1 MMRMKK
7 NTGLYEPSMEHD
19 ACGIGF
25 LANLKGKRTHKLIE
39 DALIMLRNMEHRG
52 GCGCEPD
59 TGDGA
64 GILFQIPHEFFEK
77 ECSQLG
83 MDLPEMGQ
91 YGAGM
96 IFLPKDEELREECKT
111 LLNINIKKLGFTLLG
126 YRKVP
131 INNFGVGKT
140 ALSIE
145 PHIEQVF
152 VTHEEF
158 HDDPDTFERKLY
170 VLRRHTTH
178 TIERSLKDAI
188 ESFYIPTLSSKTIAY
203 KGQLTTYQL
212 EPYYP
217 DLIDPKIQSAF
228 ALIHSRFSTNTFPNW
243 KLAQP
248 FRFIAHNGEI
258 NTIKGNVNWMLSNQT
273 LLESTLFTKEEI
285 QMLLPICDFTHSDSA
300 NLDAVIELLVMGGR
314 SLPHVMMMLIPEA
327 WQEHNLMDEKR
338 KEFYQYHA
346 ALMEPWDGP
355 ASICFTDGKI
365 VGATLDRNGLRPSR
379 YCLTDDDLVVMASE
393 AGALPVDQSR
403 VVLKGRLQPGRMFI
417 ADLEKGRIVSDEELK
432 NELINKK
439 PYGEWIKY
447 NELHIDDIPD
457 TETPKYRFNQSNLT
471 ERQKAFGYTS
481 EDMKMILAP
490 MIEQAQEPI
499 GSMGA
504 DTPLAVLSHQS
515 QHISNYFKQLFA
527 QVSNP
532 PIDPIR
538 ERVVMSLFTS
548 LGRTWNILSETPLHV
563 KQIYLPQPV
572 LNNRELEK
580 IRNIKHTNFRV
591 SAIDMTFDVNKGA
604 PGLEFAIDRIC
615 NDSDRAI
622 IHDGANI
629 LLLSDREISHN
640 RAPIPSL
647 LAVGAIHHHLVKNGR
662 RVRAG
667 ILVEAGDIWETHH
680 YATVFGYGANAINPY
695 MAFETI
701 EELRK
706 SKLVEKSLTSEETE
720 INYIKAIGY
729 GLLKIFSKMG
739 ISTLQSYHGAQ
750 IFEAIGINKK
760 VIDYCF
766 SGTVSRIEGI
776 GFEGIA
782 REVLVR
788 HRTAFPDKPNSNKSL
803 EVGGFYQW
811 KRRGEK
817 HLFNPETVSLLQQAT
832 QQNDYGIFKKFSGM
846 INQQSEDAITLR
858 SLLDFKDRK
867 PIPLEEVEPKEEIF
881 KRFATGAMSF
891 GSISHEAH
899 STLAIAMNRIGA
911 KSNSGEGGEDE
922 IRYEIKPNGD
932 WERSAIKQVASG
944 RFGVTSHYLT
954 NSNELQI
961 KIAQGA
967 KPGEGGQLPGHKV
980 DEWIGRVRHSTPGVG
995 LISPPPHH
1003 DIYSIEDLAQLI
1015 FDLKNANREARINVK
1030 LVSEIGVGTIA
1041 AGVAKGKADVVL
1053 ISGFD
1058 GGTGASPISS
1068 IRHAGLPW
1076 ELGLAETHQTLVLN
1090 DLRSRITVQT
1100 DGQIRTGRDLAIAT
1114 LLGAEEWG
1122 ISTAALVVEGCILM
1136 RKCHMNTCPVGI
1148 ATQRPELREMFRGKP
1163 EYVVNYFTFL
1173 AEELREIM
1181 ARLGFRTVNEMVGQA
1196 DVLRMREDLDYW
1208 KLRTLDLSRLV
1219 TKINSPPQ
1227 VGLFKQM
1234 EQDHEIDR
1242 VLDWK
1247 LVEVSR
1253 PALENVEEVAS
1264 EFNIL
1269 NTNRAVGA
1277 LLSNEISKKFG
1288 GVGLPEDTIHFK
1300 FRGSAGQSF
1309 GAFSAPGIRFDLE
1322 GEANDY
1328 FGKGLSGA
1336 KLIIYPDRKAKFV
1349 PSQNI
1354 IIGNV
1359 AFYGATSGEA
1369 YIRGLAGE
1377 RFCVRNSGVTAVV
1390 EGVGDHGCEYMT
1402 GGYVVILGPT
1412 GRNFAAGMSGGIAYV
1427 YDPDNKLHL
1436 NCNREMVDFDPLEDE
1451 DLSRIKKLIKNH
1463 LNYTNSKIAKNM
1475 LKNFHEIVPHFIKV
1489 MPRDYK
1495 AVLLKNK
1502 AKEQVVV

>member
-1 MMRMKK
+1 M
-7 NTGLYEPSMEHD
+7 
-19 ACGIGF
+19 
-25 LANLKGKRTHKLIE
+25 
-39 DALIMLRNMEHRG
+39 
-52 GCGCEPD
+52 
-59 TGDGA
+59 
-64 GILFQIPHEFFEK
+64 
-77 ECSQLG
+77 
-83 MDLPEMGQ
+83 
-91 YGAGM
+91 
-96 IFLPKDEELREECKT
+96 
-111 LLNINIKKLGFTLLG
+111 
-126 YRKVP
+126 
-131 INNFGVGKT
+131 
-140 ALSIE
+140 
-145 PHIEQVF
+145 
-152 VTHEEF
+152 
-158 HDDPDTFERKLY
+158 
-170 VLRRHTTH
+170 
-178 TIERSLKDAI
+178 
-188 ESFYIPTLSSKTIAY
+188 
-203 KGQLTTYQL
+203 
-212 EPYYP
+212 
-217 DLIDPKIQSAF
+217 
-228 ALIHSRFSTNTFPNW
+228 
-243 KLAQP
+243 
-248 FRFIAHNGEI
+248 
-258 NTIKGNVNWMLSNQT
+258 
-273 LLESTLFTKEEI
+273 
-285 QMLLPICDFTHSDSA
+285 
-300 NLDAVIELLVMGGR
+300 
-314 SLPHVMMMLIPEA
+314 
-327 WQEHNLMDEKR
+327 
-338 KEFYQYHA
+338 
-346 ALMEPWDGP
+346 
-355 ASICFTDGKI
+355 
-365 VGATLDRNGLRPSR
+365 
-379 YCLTDDDLVVMASE
+379 
-393 AGALPVDQSR
+393 
-403 VVLKGRLQPGRMFI
+403 KGRLQPGRMFI

-439 PYGEWIKY
+439 PYGEWIRY
-447 NELHIDDIPD
+447 NELHIDEIPD
-457 TETPKYRFNQSNLT
+457 TDTPKYRSNPAKLL

-481 EDMKMILAP
+481 EDMRMILAP
-490 MIEQAQEPI
+490 MIEQGKEPI

-515 QHISNYFKQLFA
+515 QHLSSYFKQLFA

-538 ERVVMSLFTS
+538 ERVVMSLYTS

-591 SAIDMTFDVNKGA
+591 SGIDITFDVNKGA
-604 PGLEFAIDRIC
+604 PGLEFAINRIC

-680 YATVFGYGANAINPY
+680 FATVFGYGANAINPY

-706 SKLVEKSLTSEETE
+706 SKIVEKKLTAKETE
-720 INYIKAIGY
+720 KNYIKAIGS

-750 IFEAIGINKK
+750 IFEAIGINMK
-760 VIDYCF
+760 VIDHCF

-782 REVLVR
+782 KEVLIR
-788 HRTAFPDKPNSNKSL
+788 HRTAFPEKPNLNNSL

-832 QQNDYGIFKKFSGM
+832 NQNDFGIYKKFAEK
-846 INQQSEDAITLR
+846 INEQSEEAITLR
-858 SLLDFKDRK
+858 SLLNFKERK

-881 KRFATGAMSF
+881 KRFSTGAMSF

-922 IRYEIKPNGD
+922 IRFEIKSNGD

-1015 FDLKNANREARINVK
+1015 FDLKNANRAARINVK

-1058 GGTGASPISS
+1058 GGTGASPMSS

-1100 DGQIRTGRDLAIAT
+1100 DGQIRTGRDLAVAT

-1181 ARLGFRTVNEMVGQA
+1181 AALGFRTVNEMVGQA
-1196 DVLRMREDLDYW
+1196 DVLRMREDLDFW
-1208 KLRTLDLSRLV
+1208 KFKTLDLSRLV
-1219 TKINSPPQ
+1219 CKIDSPPH
-1227 VGLFKQM
+1227 VGLYKQM

-1242 VLDWK
+1242 ILDWK
-1247 LVEVSR
+1247 LIEVAR
-1253 PALENVEEVAS
+1253 PALDHVEEVTS
-1264 EFNIL
+1264 EFPIR
-1269 NTNRAVGA
+1269 NTDRAVGA
-1277 LLSNEISKKFG
+1277 MLSNEISKKFG
-1288 GVGLPEDTIHFK
+1288 GVGLPEDTIQIK

-1309 GAFSAPGIRFDLE
+1309 GAFSTTGIRFDLE

-1349 PSQNI
+1349 PSENI

-1359 AFYGATSGEA
+1359 AFYGATAGEA
-1369 YIRGLAGE
+1369 YIRGMAGE

-1402 GGYVVILGPT
+1402 GGYAVILGPT

-1427 YDPDNKLHL
+1427 YDPEKKLHL

-1451 DLSRIKKLIKNH
+1451 DLSRIKKLIRNH
-1463 LNYTNSKIAKNM
+1463 YKYTSSKIAKNM
-1475 LKNFHEIVPHFIKV
+1475 LNNFQEIVPHFIKV

-1502 AKEQVVV
+1502 AKEQVVVQNI